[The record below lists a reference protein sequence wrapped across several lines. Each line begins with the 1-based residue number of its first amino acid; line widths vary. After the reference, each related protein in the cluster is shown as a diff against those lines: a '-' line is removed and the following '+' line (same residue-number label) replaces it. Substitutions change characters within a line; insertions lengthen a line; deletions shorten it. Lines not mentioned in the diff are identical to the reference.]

1 MHKWNPEE
9 YAKHSSAQ
17 LAWARELIARLK
29 LGGDETV
36 LDIGSGDG
44 KVTAEI
50 AASVP
55 HGRVVGID
63 GSPEMVK
70 FAHAHFDDQRV
81 PNLEFACIEARM
93 FALTG
98 CLDYVFSTRTLTS

>member
-1 MHKWNPEE
+1 MPDCGCRISNGVGCSGGTRGASGMPKWNPEE

-70 FAHAHFDDQRV
+70 FAHAHFDDQRF
-81 PNLEFACIEARM
+81 PNLEF
-93 FALTG
+93 
-98 CLDYVFSTRTLTS
+98 